1 MLRKIK
7 TTVKKKLSWVLI
19 TLGIFSFIP
28 SVRSHAEDRGLTIID
43 IKVIEAQVEL
53 AKLWVGQF
61 KPYFDSHIGNI
72 NSDFLNNSY
81 LRDQYVLL
89 SLAFLALSLVIEV
102 IMVMVQKSNIATL
115 LPRFVGSLIS
125 STTYLLIITLTIS
138 LAKAMMAGMM
148 GTNGSF
154 IEFTKSSLD
163 VLKLNQD
170 TGATVINSL
179 ISLLPLGNEALT
191 IKGQTK
197 LVINILIGLYSTI
210 PFIVGISQFIADL
223 IINVCWI
230 ISPLVAITHI
240 HGVKLPFIKNF
251 WGIFFDA
258 IISKVAFTFSYTFI
272 VSMINDRIKNA
283 TGTLDIGL
291 ACYIIG
297 CFIGMGAITYTI
309 REIFNLS
316 SNYVVRE
323 QVKSGASAP
332 VTVVQKSTSY
342 VSSGIQTI
350 QSLRR

>member
-7 TTVKKKLSWVLI
+7 TTMNKKLSWVLI
-19 TLGIFSFIP
+19 ALGILSFIP
-28 SVRSHAEDRGLTIID
+28 NVVSYAEDRGLTTPDIIMLN
-43 IKVIEAQVEL
+43 AQIEL
-53 AKLWVGQF
+53 AKAWVGQF

-89 SLAFLALSLVIEV
+89 SLAFLTLSLILEV

-115 LPRFVGSLIS
+115 LPRFIGSLIS
-125 STTYLLIITLTIS
+125 STAYFLIITLVIII
-138 LAKAMMAGMM
+138 AKGMMAGMM
-148 GTNGSF
+148 GSNGSF
-154 IEFTKSSLD
+154 IDFTKNSLD

-170 TGATVINSL
+170 LGSTIFNTIVSL
-179 ISLLPLGNEALT
+179 FPGGNVALT
-191 IKGQTK
+191 LKGQTK
-197 LVINILIGLYSTI
+197 LVLNILIGLYSII

-258 IISKVAFTFSYTFI
+258 IVSKIAFTFAYTLI
-272 VSMINDRIKNA
+272 VSMINEKIKNA

-309 REIFNLS
+309 REIFNVS

-332 VTVVQKSTSY
+332 ITVVQNTANQI
-342 VSSGIQTI
+342 SSGIQTI